1 MFHTAVGEALPV
13 TEKELRKQTCRDPIL
28 SCVLEL
34 VQMGLQEAEAHTEL
48 IPFAH
53 SKSELRTH

>member
-1 MFHTAVGEALPV
+1 MFHTAAGEALPV